1 MRLIGLTGSIGMGKS
16 TTLQLFADAGCA
28 TWDADAA
35 VHRLY
40 APGGAAVVP
49 VSGLFPGVIG
59 TDGGIDRTALFE
71 RLQTDPDGFGRL
83 EAVVHPLVRADREA
97 WLREARAQDRA
108 FAVVDV
114 PLLFETDAHDQVEV
128 VVVVSAPGHEQRR
141 RVLARRGM
149 TVERFE
155 QILARQTPD
164 EDKRRRADFVIDT
177 GQGME
182 TARRQVGEVLAIL
195 STPGWRSRRPDALH
209 RAAER
214 GE

>member
-1 MRLIGLTGSIGMGKS
+1 MRIIGLTGSIGMGKS
-16 TTLQLFADAGCA
+16 TTLRLFADAGCA

-40 APGGAAVVP
+40 APGGAAVGP
-49 VSGLFPGVIG
+49 VEAAFPGVTG
-59 TDGGIDRTALFE
+59 ADGGIDRAVLFE

-83 EAVVHPLVRADREA
+83 EAIVHPLVRDDREA
-97 WLREARAQDRA
+97 LLKTAHAEGRD

-114 PLLFETDAHDQVEV
+114 PLLFETNGHDQVEV

-149 TVERFE
+149 TAERFE

-164 EDKRRRADFVIDT
+164 HEKRRRADFVIDT
-177 GQGME
+177 GEGLE
-182 TARRQVGEVLAIL
+182 TARRQVREILAVL
-195 STPGWRSRRPDALH
+195 STPEWRSRRPDALH
-209 RAAER
+209 RPAEP

>member
-1 MRLIGLTGSIGMGKS
+1 MRIIGLTGSIGMGKS
-16 TTLQLFADAGCA
+16 TTLRLFAEAGCA

-40 APGGAAVVP
+40 APGGAAVGP
-49 VSGLFPGVIG
+49 VEALFPGV
-59 TDGGIDRTALFE
+59 TSEAGGVDRAALFE
-71 RLQTDPDGFGRL
+71 RLQTDPDGFQRL

-97 WLREARAQDRA
+97 WLAAAHAENRA

-114 PLLFETDAHDQVEV
+114 PLLFETNAHDQVEV
-128 VVVVSAPGHEQRR
+128 VVVVSAPAHDQRR

-149 TVERFE
+149 TAERFE
-155 QILARQTPD
+155 QILARQTSD
-164 EDKRRRADFVIDT
+164 EEKRRRADFVVET
-177 GQGME
+177 GHGVE
-182 TARRQVGEVLAIL
+182 TARRQVGEILALL

-209 RAAER
+209 RLAEP